1 MMMTKNQKLFQKL
14 LIFGVLSLFLV
25 WSFED
30 LGHTRTEY
38 VKYSD
43 LKKPIKGDGSR
54 GNPYQIA
61 HPFHLKEMRDN
72 LSSHFKLVRD
82 LDLGQNKNFGPIGG
96 EKNPFKGTFDGSGK
110 MIKNLK
116 IQRPD
121 EYGVGFFGYA
131 QEGSVIRNV
140 RLQNID
146 IVGKQ
151 WVGGLLGVN
160 LHKEI
165 TEAYFDAKAK
175 SDAGK
180 EEAWKEYGD
189 IFEKRNRYG
198 GKIEASYVAGK
209 VVGEHNVGGLVGLND
224 GTIEASYA
232 KGKINGNDV
241 LGGLVGA
248 NIGTIKTSYATG
260 KVEGEG
266 NVGGLVGVNNGT
278 VQTSYAT
285 GKVNGKENTVGGLVG
300 GNGGRIKFSYAT
312 GKVVGKFVVGGLVGV
327 NGGRIEFSYV
337 TGDVEGKR
345 DFIGGLVG
353 WNHGTIKT
361 SYATGEVLGERGV
374 GGLVGRNDGMV
385 EGSYVAGK
393 VEGQERVGG
402 LVGWND
408 QKGRIEGKNYWQK
421 GSAKKGVGKNEGEAS
436 QIRKKSKSQIYAL
449 IRRAWK
455 NEKMWVFA
463 PRKHPRL
470 RWQSSSR

>member
-14 LIFGVLSLFLV
+14 LIFGVLSLFLA

-30 LGHTRTEY
+30 LAHTRTEY

-43 LKKPIKGDGSR
+43 LRKPIKGDGSL

-61 HPFHLKEMRDN
+61 HPLHFKEMRDN
-72 LSSHFKLVRD
+72 LGSHFKLVQN
-82 LDLGQNKNFGPIGG
+82 LDLGEEENFKPIGG
-96 EKNPFKGTFDGSGK
+96 KEKSFEGTFDGSGK

-121 EYGVGFFGYA
+121 EYGVGLFGYA

-165 TEAYFDAKAK
+165 TEAFFDAKAK
-175 SDAGK
+175 FDAGE
-180 EEAWKEYGD
+180 EEAWKEYQD

-198 GKIEASYVAGK
+198 GKIEASYAVGK
-209 VVGEHNVGGLVGLND
+209 VLGEHNVGGLVGLND

-232 KGKINGNDV
+232 KGKVNGNDV
-241 LGGLVGA
+241 LGGLLGA
-248 NIGTIKTSYATG
+248 NLGTVKTSYATG
-260 KVEGEG
+260 KV
-266 NVGGLVGVNNGT
+266 N
-278 VQTSYAT
+278 S
-285 GKVNGKENTVGGLVG
+285 KEN
-300 GNGGRIKFSYAT
+300 
-312 GKVVGKFVVGGLVGV
+312 
-327 NGGRIEFSYV
+327 
-337 TGDVEGKR
+337 
-345 DFIGGLVG
+345 
-353 WNHGTIKT
+353 
-361 SYATGEVLGERGV
+361 
-374 GGLVGRNDGMV
+374 M
-385 EGSYVAGK
+385 
-393 VEGQERVGG
+393 VGG
-402 LVGWND
+402 LVGWNVGTVKTSYAAGEVNGKKNGVGGLVGWNGGTIQTSYAAGKVNGKKNVGGFVGENYKD
-408 QKGRIEGKNYWQK
+408 GRIEGKNYWRK

-436 QIRKKSKSQIYAL
+436 QIRRKSKSQIYAL

-470 RWQSSSR
+470 RWQSSL